1 MWIQVKKTFPT
12 KNVFEKTKDPGVLI
26 GSRYYTH
33 RDGPFEVD
41 EEHGKR
47 MILQGIVD
55 AVVKTSEDMSERAI
69 QPTGE
74 NRQIP
79 TIDVASA
86 PRRERR

>member
-41 EEHGKR
+41 EEAAKR

-55 AVVKTSEDMSERAI
+55 AVVKTSEDMAERAI

-74 NRQIP
+74 NRRIP
-79 TIDVASA
+79 TVDVAAA